1 MNNKKIK
8 ILFLIDEFT
17 ALGGTEKQLILLADN
32 LPCEHFEPVIGVL
45 YNTPFLSDL
54 KIKTPI
60 IEFGANSI
68 PFAKNLKLINKLR
81 LYIKKNHIDIIQ
93 TQFVDSTI
101 YTALT
106 LLLVRPK
113 PYFISTR
120 RNLYHWIDEK
130 PYLFRLLRITN
141 RIANRVLVNSYRVF
155 NECQKLE
162 NIPKDKIKLIQ
173 NAVEIDKFHI
183 TYSQEARRALG
194 LDGKFP
200 IIGVVGNWRRVK
212 GLTSFIK
219 AAALVSSEVPNAIF
233 VLVGYGP
240 QENELKSLARDL
252 CIKDKVH
259 FFRNYPNIPL
269 IIEAFDITVQPSLSE
284 SFSNVLV
291 EYMAAAKPVVA
302 SRVGDAEK
310 IIEDGKN
317 GLLVHPNNPEELRA
331 AILDLYH
338 NRDKASKMG
347 KLAREKVFANWSS
360 KKIIRDYQILYEDI
374 FLHMRSHI

>member
-1 MNNKKIK
+1 MRNKRIK

-17 ALGGTEKQLILLADN
+17 ALGGTEKQLILLAEN

-54 KIKTPI
+54 KIKTHI

-68 PFAKNLKLINKLR
+68 PFAKNLELINKLR

-141 RIANRVLVNSYRVF
+141 RIANRVLVNSYRVL

-173 NAVEIDKFHI
+173 NAVEVERFNYVSKD
-183 TYSQEARRALG
+183 EAKKRLG
-194 LDGKFP
+194 LEADYP
-200 IIGVVGNWRRVK
+200 VIGVVGNWRPVK
-212 GLTSFIK
+212 GLAPFIQ
-219 AAALVSSEVPNAIF
+219 AAARIYQRIKNAHF

-240 QENELKSLARDL
+240 QENELRSLSHDL
-252 CIKDKVH
+252 GIKHRVMFLSNAND
-259 FFRNYPNIPL
+259 IPAV
-269 IIEAFDITVQPSLSE
+269 ISAFDIAVQPSLSD
-284 SFSNVLV
+284 SFSNVLI
-291 EYMAAAKPVVA
+291 EYMAAAKPIVA
-302 SRVGDAEK
+302 TKVGDAEMV
-310 IIEDGKN
+310 IEDGRD
-317 GLLVHPNNPEELRA
+317 GLLVKPNDPEKIA
-331 AILDLYH
+331 SVILSIYNRKDDLTH
-338 NRDKASKMG
+338 MG
-347 KLAREKVFANWSS
+347 RLARKKVVANWSS
-360 KKIIRDYQILYEDI
+360 DKVLEKYKLFYEGIMERKGDKD
-374 FLHMRSHI
+374 